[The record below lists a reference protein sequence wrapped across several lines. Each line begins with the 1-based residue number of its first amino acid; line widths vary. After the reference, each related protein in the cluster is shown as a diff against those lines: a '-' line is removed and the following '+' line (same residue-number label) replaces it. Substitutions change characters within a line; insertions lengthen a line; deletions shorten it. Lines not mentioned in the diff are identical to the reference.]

1 MKYSYAEYAPVL
13 KIIADETRLKIIEML
28 SHGALCACDILENLE
43 ITQSTLSYHMKLLSE
58 SGIVSAERDGA
69 WMRYTLNRSRS
80 TEILD
85 FITAITAEKEPL
97 PLCRSDK
104 ANCCNK

>member
-1 MKYSYAEYAPVL
+1 MKYSYAEFAPLL

-28 SHGALCACDILENLE
+28 SHGTLCACDILENLE

-58 SGIVSAERDGA
+58 SGIVTAERDGA
-69 WMRYTLNRSRS
+69 WMRYTLNRNRS

-85 FITAITAEKEPL
+85 FITSITAEKEPL

-104 ANCCNK
+104 TNCCCK